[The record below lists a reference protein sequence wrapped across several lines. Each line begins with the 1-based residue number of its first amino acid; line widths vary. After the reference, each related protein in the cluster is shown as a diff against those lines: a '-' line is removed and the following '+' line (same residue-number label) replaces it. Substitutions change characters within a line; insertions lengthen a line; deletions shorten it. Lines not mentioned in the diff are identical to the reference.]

1 MSYIDNKIT
10 IEEYLKNIQI
20 KSMREQYVSII
31 HQFDFFCT
39 DEFSKTA
46 NQVLGDLAIDW
57 EETHQSNKIILVLNK
72 FVQWCLNDHPELT
85 YHHGKYNHIKR
96 KIGKKNP
103 STIKLY
109 VNKIR
114 QLLDDVWSVEVNVN
128 KISRK
133 IKIPKPEEEEPE
145 AFTKK
150 QMRVFLDSISNT
162 KKLQFMVLK
171 DTGMRIQ
178 ELCQIRKKDV
188 EIGGKRIKISIQ
200 SRYTKTK
207 RARICYITRET
218 EPSFLRLYKNKEE
231 NELLFGT
238 NEDSEIAKGAFQTS
252 FAYYRDKISKTH
264 PEFGEKYQSNDR
276 HKKTIHSIRSYTS
289 TQCSIAIDETWGHE
303 YIGHKKYLGQYI
315 RNQDQFIEK
324 FMRSENQLMIY
335 DIIEVVDSDER
346 VKKLEEEQAK
356 SKQDMIALTNI
367 MNQLSSI
374 KADNMKKEQEIK
386 ELQKIL
392 VSK

>member
-39 DEFSKTA
+39 DEFNKTA
-46 NQVLGDLAIDW
+46 NQGLGDLAIDW

-218 EPSFLRLYKNKEE
+218 EPSFLRLYKNKEK

-335 DIIEVVDSDER
+335 DTIEVVDSDER

>member
-1 MSYIDNKIT
+1 
-10 IEEYLKNIQI
+10 
-20 KSMREQYVSII
+20 MREQYVSII

-39 DEFSKTA
+39 DEFNKTA
-46 NQVLGDLAIDW
+46 NQVLEDLAINW

-72 FVQWCLNDHPELT
+72 FVQWCLNDHPELV

-114 QLLDDVWSVEVNVN
+114 QLLDDVWNVEVNVN

-133 IKIPKPEEEEPE
+133 IKIPKSEEEEPE

-238 NEDSEIAKGAFQTS
+238 NENSEIGKGAFQTS
-252 FAYYRDKISKTH
+252 FAYYSDKISKTH

-315 RNQDQFIEK
+315 RNQNQFLEK
-324 FMRSENQLMIY
+324 FIRSENQLMIY
-335 DIIEVVDSDER
+335 DTIEVVNSDER
-346 VKKLEEEQAK
+346 VKKLEEEGEK
-356 SKQDMIALTNI
+356 TRQDMILLTNV

-374 KADNMKKEQEIK
+374 KADNVKKELEIK
-386 ELQKIL
+386 ELQEIL
-392 VSK
+392 ANK

>member
-1 MSYIDNKIT
+1 MSYIDNTIT
-10 IEEYLKNIQI
+10 VEEYLKNIQI

-39 DEFSKTA
+39 DEFNKTA

-72 FVQWCLNDHPELT
+72 FVQWCLNDHPELE

-218 EPSFLRLYKNKEE
+218 EPSFLRLYKNKEK

-335 DIIEVVDSDER
+335 DTIEVVDSDER

>member
-10 IEEYLKNIQI
+10 VEEYLKNIQI

-39 DEFSKTA
+39 DEFNKTA
-46 NQVLGDLAIDW
+46 NQVLEDLAIDW

-72 FVQWCLNDHPELT
+72 FVQWCLRDHPELT
-85 YHHGKYNHIKR
+85 YYHGKYNHIKR

-114 QLLDDVWSVEVNVN
+114 QLLDDVWNVEVNVN

-188 EIGGKRIKISIQ
+188 EIGGERIKITIQ

-218 EPSFLRLYKNKEE
+218 EPSFLRLYKNKEK

-335 DIIEVVDSDER
+335 DTIEVVDSDER

-356 SKQDMIALTNI
+356 SKQDMIALTNV

>member
-39 DEFSKTA
+39 DEFNKTA
-46 NQVLGDLAIDW
+46 NQVLEDLAIDW

-72 FVQWCLNDHPELT
+72 FVQWCLNDHPELE

-218 EPSFLRLYKNKEE
+218 EPSFLRLYKNKEK

-335 DIIEVVDSDER
+335 DTIEVVDSDER

>member
-10 IEEYLKNIQI
+10 VEEYLKNIQI
-20 KSMREQYVSII
+20 KSMREQYRSII

-39 DEFSKTA
+39 DEFNKTA
-46 NQVLGDLAIDW
+46 NQVLEDLAIDW
-57 EETHQSNKIILVLNK
+57 EETHRSNKIILVLNK

-85 YHHGKYNHIKR
+85 YYHGKYNHIKR

-103 STIKLY
+103 STINLY

-114 QLLDDVWSVEVNVN
+114 QLLDDVWNVEVNVN

-133 IKIPKPEEEEPE
+133 IKIPKPEEEGPE

-188 EIGGKRIKISIQ
+188 GIGGKRIKITIQ

-238 NEDSEIAKGAFQTS
+238 NENSEIAKGAFQTS

-335 DIIEVVDSDER
+335 DTIEVVDSDER

-356 SKQDMIALTNI
+356 SKQDMIALTNV

>member
-1 MSYIDNKIT
+1 MDYIDNKIT
-10 IEEYLKNIQI
+10 IEEFLQGIQI
-20 KSMREQYVSII
+20 KSMREQYASVI
-31 HQFDFFCT
+31 HQFGFFCK
-39 DEFSKTA
+39 DEFNKTCS
-46 NQVLGDLAIDW
+46 QVLGDLATDW
-57 EETHQSNKIILVLNK
+57 GKTHSSNKIILVLNK
-72 FVQWCLNDHPELT
+72 FVKWCLRDHPEII
-85 YHHGKYNHIKR
+85 YYHGKYNHIKR
-96 KIGKKNP
+96 SIGGKNP

-114 QLLDDVWSVEVNVN
+114 QLLDDVWNVEVNVN

-133 IKIPKPEEEEPE
+133 VKIPKPEEEEPE
-145 AFTKK
+145 AFTKE
-150 QMRVFLDSISNT
+150 QMRIFLDSISNT

-188 EIGGKRIKISIQ
+188 EIAGKRIKISIQ

-218 EPSFLRLYKNKEE
+218 EPSFLRLCKNKED
-231 NELLFGT
+231 NALLFGT

-252 FAYYRDKISKTH
+252 FAYYRDKMAKTH

-276 HKKTIHSIRSYTS
+276 HKKTIHSIRAYTS
-289 TQCSIAIDETWGHE
+289 TQCAIAIDETWGHE

-315 RNQDQFIEK
+315 RNQDQFVEK
-324 FMRSENQLMIY
+324 FIRSENQLMLY
-335 DIIEVVDSDER
+335 DTIEVVDSDER
-346 VKKLEEEQAK
+346 VKKLEEEQEK
-356 SKQDMIALTNI
+356 SRQDMIALTNV

-374 KADNMKKEQEIK
+374 RADNMKKEQEIK

-392 VSK
+392 AR